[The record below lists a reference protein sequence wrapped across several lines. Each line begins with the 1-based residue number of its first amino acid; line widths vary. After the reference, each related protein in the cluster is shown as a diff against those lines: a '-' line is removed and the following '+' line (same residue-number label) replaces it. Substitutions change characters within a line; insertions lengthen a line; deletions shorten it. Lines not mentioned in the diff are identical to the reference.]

1 MEEQSMTKPKNLNK
15 TDSETDSE
23 IIVVIIIVII
33 VIIISTISNIAIIL
47 NTSLAFAIICVAR
60 VGRRATLV
68 STE

>member
-1 MEEQSMTKPKNLNK
+1 MKEQSMTKSKNLNK

-23 IIVVIIIVII
+23 IIVVIIIVIT
-33 VIIISTISNIAIIL
+33 ISNISNIAIIL
-47 NTSLAFAIICVAR
+47 NTSVAFAIICVAR